1 VCTLQN
7 LYLYETPLKKGTKKF
22 HGEDFFSC
30 LQRRQEKKK
39 EKQETEGGSKFR
51 MARKVSKKGTENKNK
66 TKMTTRKN
74 VNCKFSEGEK
84 FDTNK

>member
-1 VCTLQN
+1 MEKIFSLVCS
-7 LYLYETPLKKGTKKF
+7 
-22 HGEDFFSC
+22 ED
-30 LQRRQEKKK
+30 RRKKK
-39 EKQETEGGSKFR
+39 KNKKTEGGSKFR